1 MFMMTTYSI
10 GVYVFTVNVLSP
22 FHEHL
27 SSKQTQILKSI
38 SAILQVNLGK
48 REVDQMLV
56 TEWNSMVTNGLE
68 CSLYLLRQASYSFVV
83 PNAISCLGSFV
94 VGAQN
99 VSPKNP
105 FSCD

>member
-1 MFMMTTYSI
+1 MFL
-10 GVYVFTVNVLSP
+10 VYFMNIYKVGNFRLKRVFP
-22 FHEHL
+22 QFDI
-27 SSKQTQILKSI
+27 K
-38 SAILQVNLGK
+38 VNLGK
-48 REVDQMLV
+48 REVDQMV
-56 TEWNSMVTNGLE
+56 ATEWNGMVTNGLE

-83 PNAISCLGSFV
+83 SNAISCLGSFV